1 MFDNRRQAGKVL
13 AGKLVRYKS
22 APSTLVLGIPR
33 GGVPVGKEIADKL
46 NLPFDLIVTKKIG
59 APSQKELAIGAIG
72 PGGKLVL
79 DEELIKKLNIGR
91 SYIEK
96 EKSKNMK
103 EIKRRLKVF
112 GGGHIKTAMRDKT
125 IILTDDGIA
134 TGSTIASAIKYLKN
148 EKVKKIILAVPVAP
162 RGTRK
167 RFDGKVD
174 EVVILETPN
183 IFYAVGQFYR
193 DFPQLSDSNVQKLIK
208 ARSR

>member
-1 MFDNRRQAGKVL
+1 ML
-13 AGKLVRYKS
+13 AGKLVRFKS

-46 NLPFDLIVTKKIG
+46 NLPFGLIITKKIG
-59 APSQKELAIGAIG
+59 APSQKELAIGAVG

-112 GGGHIKTAMRDKT
+112 GGGHMKTTIRDKT
-125 IILTDDGIA
+125 IILTDDGVA
-134 TGSTIASAIKYLKN
+134 TGSTISSAIEYLKN

-167 RFDGKVD
+167 RFEGRVD
-174 EVVILETPN
+174 EIVILETPN

-193 DFPQLSDSNVQKLIK
+193 NFPQLSDSNVQKLIK